1 MNTALNISASTLAG
15 LDFDAD
21 GDALTIT
28 AVSSPSTNGFT
39 VSLSAG
45 TITYTPTGGYVGADQ
60 FTYTISD
67 GYGGTATCTNAVTVR
82 PSKATCAFTS
92 VSGSSGTVNLRGY
105 GIPDTTYNLQ
115 ISSDNINWSLLTTVT
130 AGASGVILYQD
141 NAGAGPRYYRFAV
154 Q

>member
-1 MNTALNISASTLAG
+1 MATGAAGQVRITYKVANTAPAAGAHNLATTVNTALNVNASTLAG

-82 PSKATCAFTS
+82 PSKATCAFTF
-92 VSGSSGTVNLRGY
+92 VSGSSGDREPARLRY
-105 GIPDTTYNLQ
+105 SRNTTTL
-115 ISSDNINWSLLTTVT
+115 SRGRAL
-130 AGASGVILYQD
+130 
-141 NAGAGPRYYRFAV
+141 
-154 Q
+154 